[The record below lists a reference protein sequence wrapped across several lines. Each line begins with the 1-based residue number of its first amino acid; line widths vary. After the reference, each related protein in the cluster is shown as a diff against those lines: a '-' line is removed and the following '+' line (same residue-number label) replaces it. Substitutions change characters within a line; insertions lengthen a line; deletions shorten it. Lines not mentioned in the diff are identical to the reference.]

1 MSCAARASSRIG
13 LTSVRCAY
21 TMMVT
26 HTATSAASNNAIQ
39 PRWRAP
45 SSLRRSRAAVIA
57 FSSYARTE
65 ATE

>member
-1 MSCAARASSRIG
+1 MSWAARASWRMG
-13 LTSVRCAY
+13 RTRVRCAY
-21 TMMVT
+21 TMMAT
-26 HTATSAASNNAIQ
+26 QTSTSAASSNAIQ

-45 SSLRRSRAAVIA
+45 SSLRRARAALIA